1 MTRYQ
6 IETNLAIAFNDL
18 KIAQTAIAEGNF
30 WIAQTYLRTAI
41 KAANKAGCKRIACL
55 AMQAL
60 QNVARA

>member
-6 IETNLAIAFNDL
+6 IETNLALAFSDL

-30 WIAQTYLRTAI
+30 WIAQSHLRTAI

-60 QNVARA
+60 QNVKLA